1 MVRLKSMLVSR
12 RVPPALLFAG
22 PEGVGK
28 FLAAKEFA
36 RALACLHKPTE
47 EPASE
52 ESLFNSPSEPSLQ
65 PSAFPPEASALGRR
79 PSLGVTDQP
88 GRLAGS
94 LQPSADACGVC
105 ASCLQIDSGAHPDV
119 RIIDTAF
126 QAALLDE
133 EESRNLKV
141 DTIREVCR
149 YANQTAI
156 LSPRKVFIIRDAGAM
171 VPQAQN
177 AILKTLEEPP
187 PGTVLILTVSRKNSL
202 LATIMSRCY
211 TLDFTALPRA
221 ALERLLETQGLTLDD
236 AAALSSVSQGSLKTA
251 GDLLRLSE
259 RLKGGEQPGR
269 MGAFKMAASLP
280 KDSHRARHEVVT
292 LLDLLL
298 AGARNRWAGAAGG
311 AKKPFSSLMA
321 GLLALRRMT
330 AQNVSYALILET
342 ALLESEKL
350 GILPENIIKARRLA
364 TGDSK

>member
-1 MVRLKSMLVSR
+1 MALSKIIGHDKTMARLKSLLVSE

-36 RALACLHKPTE
+36 RALTCLHKPPE

-52 ESLFNSPSEPSLQ
+52 ESLFSAPAAPPPLPSTLYPLPS
-65 PSAFPPEASALGRR
+65 
-79 PSLGVTDQP
+79 D
-88 GRLAGS
+88 
-94 LQPSADACGVC
+94 DACGVC

-149 YANQTAI
+149 YANQTSI
-156 LSPRKVFIIRDAGAM
+156 LSSRKVFIIRDAGAM
-171 VPQAQN
+171 MAQAQN

-187 PGTVLILTVSRKNSL
+187 PDTVLILTVSRKNAL
-202 LATIMSRCY
+202 LSTIMSRCY

-221 ALERLLETQGLTLDD
+221 ALEKLLEAQGQTLGD

-251 GDLLRLSE
+251 WDLLRLSE
-259 RLKGGEQPGR
+259 RLKDRAQLDA
-269 MGAFKMAASLP
+269 MGAFKMAASLS
-280 KDSHRARHEVVT
+280 KNSHRARHEVIT

-298 AGARNRWAGAAGG
+298 AGARDRWAGAAGC
-311 AKKPFSSLMA
+311 AKKPLSALVA
-321 GLLALRRMT
+321 GLLTLRRMT

-350 GILPENIIKARRLA
+350 GILPENIIR
-364 TGDSK
+364 TGDLG

>member
-1 MVRLKSMLVSR
+1 MALSQIIGHDKTMARLKSLLVSQ
-12 RVPPALLFAG
+12 RVPPALLFTG

-36 RALACLHKPTE
+36 RALTCLHKPPE
-47 EPASE
+47 EPAPE
-52 ESLFNSPSEPSLQ
+52 KSLFDSPSEPATHHS
-65 PSAFPPEASALGRR
+65 P
-79 PSLGVTDQP
+79 
-88 GRLAGS
+88 LATHNS
-94 LQPSADACGVC
+94 DDACGVC

-133 EESRNLKV
+133 DESRNLKV

-149 YANQTAI
+149 YANQTSI
-156 LSPRKVFIIRDAGAM
+156 LSSRKVFIIRDAGAM
-171 VPQAQN
+171 VQQAQN

-187 PGTVLILTVSRKNSL
+187 PGTVLILTVSRKNAL
-202 LATIMSRCY
+202 LATIISRCY
-211 TLDFTALPRA
+211 AIDFTALPRA
-221 ALERLLETQGLTLDD
+221 ALERLLEAQGQTLDD

-251 GDLLRLSE
+251 GDLRRLSE
-259 RLKGGEQPGR
+259 RLKGGARFDR

-298 AGARNRWAGAAGG
+298 AGTRDRWAGAAGC
-311 AKKPFSSLMA
+311 AKKPLSALVTT
-321 GLLALRRMT
+321 LLALRRMT
-330 AQNVSYALILET
+330 AQNVSYNLILET

-350 GILPENIIKARRLA
+350 GILPENVIKASRLV
-364 TGDSK
+364 GQ

>member
-1 MVRLKSMLVSR
+1 MALSKIIGHDKTMVRLKSMLVSR

-52 ESLFNSPSEPSLQ
+52 ESLFNSPSEPSLR
-65 PSAFPPEASALGRR
+65 PSAL
-79 PSLGVTDQP
+79 
-88 GRLAGS
+88 S

-156 LSPRKVFIIRDAGAM
+156 LSARKIFIIRDAGAM